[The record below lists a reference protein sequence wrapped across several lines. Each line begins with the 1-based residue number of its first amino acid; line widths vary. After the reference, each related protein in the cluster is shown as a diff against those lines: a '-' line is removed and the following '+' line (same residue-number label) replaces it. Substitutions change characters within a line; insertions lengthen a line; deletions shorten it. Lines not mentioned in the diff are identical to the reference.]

1 MVPDPTGGAYSAP
14 PGPLAGL
21 RGPTSKRRG
30 GEGSEGEESGE
41 GGEGSEGEESRGG
54 GEGREETLDPHN
66 VGDRLTP
73 LTAKLI
79 KDDVIHEYI
88 T

>member
-30 GEGSEGEESGE
+30 GEGSEGEE
-41 GGEGSEGEESRGG
+41 R
-54 GEGREETLDPHN
+54 GREERGREERGEEALWTLTMLETD
-66 VGDRLTP
+66 
-73 LTAKLI
+73 
-79 KDDVIHEYI
+79 
-88 T
+88 